1 MVVLEVEAD
10 LVVEV
15 GFVDVLSVLL
25 VVPADKVVLVVLTE
39 EIILVVLLVVLL
51 VAFDVMLLP
60 LPPATAPEA

>member
-1 MVVLEVEAD
+1 VVVLKVGVD

-25 VVPADKVVLVVLTE
+25 VVPTNEVV
-39 EIILVVLLVVLL
+39 LVVLLVV
-51 VAFDVMLLP
+51 VPVVFDVVLLP